1 MADKWNAILQK
12 HIATVEKLENFL
24 ATNDYGD
31 DYIREDNHF
40 LIDNAW
46 DFGCEVC
53 EESLSDT
60 NDYMYH
66 STELDMYLCSATC
79 LVRHIR
85 DRISNFKLISIPSIK
100 QLIAE
105 EE

>member
-12 HIATVEKLENFL
+12 HLATVEKLENFL
-24 ATNDYGD
+24 ATHRYGD

-46 DFGCEVC
+46 DFGCDEC

-60 NDYMYH
+60 EDYMYH
-66 STELDMYLCSATC
+66 STELDLYLCTATC
-79 LVRHIR
+79 LERHIR
-85 DRISNFKLISIPSIK
+85 NRISNLKAGVIPVI
-100 QLIAE
+100 QVMIAE

>member
-1 MADKWNAILQK
+1 MADKWNAILQR
-12 HIATVEKLENFL
+12 HIAIVKKLENFL

-31 DYIREDNHF
+31 DYILQDNHF
-40 LIDNAW
+40 LIDNDW
-46 DFGCEVC
+46 DFGCEEC

-66 STELDMYLCSATC
+66 STELDLYLCSATC
-79 LVRHIR
+79 LIRHIR